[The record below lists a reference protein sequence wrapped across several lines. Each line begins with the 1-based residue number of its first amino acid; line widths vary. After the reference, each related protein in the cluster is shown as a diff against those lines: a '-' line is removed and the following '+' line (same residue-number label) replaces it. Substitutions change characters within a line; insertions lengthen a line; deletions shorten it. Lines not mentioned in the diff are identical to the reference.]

1 MSLFSLVNTK
11 TDGSLPMDIQECM
24 KAYRKG
30 FTYVYGM
37 EDEINA
43 DTIYFVEE
51 AQKRGIFVPQDM
63 IVLDHLQYIDQW
75 FGFCEEYFHQ

>member
-1 MSLFSLVNTK
+1 M
-11 TDGSLPMDIQECM
+11 
-24 KAYRKG
+24 
-30 FTYVYGM
+30 YGI

-63 IVLDHLQYIDQW
+63 IVLDHQQYIDQW